1 MLKHLVGVYRFSNLV
16 GGTIYFTDS
25 LGLHFD
31 TIILCGLLLA
41 FLLNSFFFAL
51 RIKTDKTLLATS
63 LIMSISY
70 GITNHLFDLG
80 IYREFL
86 YLSWIAF
93 DIITIIAILAAGKL
107 LNTKLCSAAKYI
119 ILGLSINAFLCL
131 VIHIDLRTL
140 DNREP
145 WWFWSFYSL
154 SINIIDLF
162 MIVSLMV
169 NRDFLKLE
177 KLMGK

>member
-1 MLKHLVGVYRFSNLV
+1 MF
-16 GGTIYFTDS
+16 
-25 LGLHFD
+25 
-31 TIILCGLLLA
+31 
-41 FLLNSFFFAL
+41 
-51 RIKTDKTLLATS
+51 
-63 LIMSISY
+63 ISY
-70 GITNHLFDLG
+70 GITNQLFDLG
-80 IYREFL
+80 IHKEYL
-86 YLSWIAF
+86 YLNWVAF
-93 DIITIIAILAAGKL
+93 DIVTIITILAAGKL
-107 LNTKLCSAAKYI
+107 LNTKLCIAAKYI
-119 ILGLSINAFLCL
+119 ILGLSINAFLCF

-154 SINIIDLF
+154 SINIIDLL